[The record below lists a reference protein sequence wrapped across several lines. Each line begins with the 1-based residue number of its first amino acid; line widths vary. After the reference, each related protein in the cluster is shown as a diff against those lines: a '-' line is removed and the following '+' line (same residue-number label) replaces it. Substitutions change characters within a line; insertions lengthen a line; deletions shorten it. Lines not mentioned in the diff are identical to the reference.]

1 MSKSDYILGI
11 IASFT
16 LVFSREFF
24 SSQLFY
30 DFCVS
35 HPYTMQII
43 LSLLVTFLISCIY
56 MLFKL
61 IVEHIS
67 KNINVKIKFSGIPQ
81 DFAISLLKNKA
92 IIPL

>member
-61 IVEHIS
+61 IVEQKKHH
-67 KNINVKIKFSGIPQ
+67 NNEV
-81 DFAISLLKNKA
+81 
-92 IIPL
+92 